1 MTSLQQSIR
10 KNILA
15 GTAVTVLLIG
25 SVATWA
31 NTVNISGAV
40 IAAGSLVV
48 DSNVRKVQHLT
59 GGVVKEIHVRD
70 GVRVKQND
78 ILVRLDETVTR
89 SNLLIVTKNLD
100 QLLARKARLEA
111 ERDDAPGIA
120 FPEDLILR
128 EQSEPETAHILA
140 GERRL
145 FELRREARKGEK
157 DQLRERIVQ
166 LNKEVEGTTAQA
178 AAKSREIDL
187 IKTEL
192 AGAQSLWDR
201 NLYPITKYTQL
212 QREATRL
219 DGERAQLI
227 AREAQTRGRIAEAEL
242 QIVQIDRDLASEV
255 ASELRDGETKIGEL
269 LERKVTAE
277 DELKR
282 IDIRAPIDGIIH
294 QSNVFTIGGVI
305 TANGDPLML
314 VVPESDSL
322 IVEVKVATQDIDHV
336 HIGQSA
342 LLRFSAFSR
351 DTTPEIEGTV
361 GHVSA
366 DAVANE
372 KSGMTY
378 YTVRISVTADQMAR
392 LGKVIPVPGMPVEA
406 FIRTGERTAI
416 SYFLKP
422 LLDQMARA
430 FRES

>member
-157 DQLRERIVQ
+157 DQLRERIV
-166 LNKEVEGTTAQA
+166 
-178 AAKSREIDL
+178 
-187 IKTEL
+187 
-192 AGAQSLWDR
+192 
-201 NLYPITKYTQL
+201 
-212 QREATRL
+212 
-219 DGERAQLI
+219 
-227 AREAQTRGRIAEAEL
+227 
-242 QIVQIDRDLASEV
+242 
-255 ASELRDGETKIGEL
+255 
-269 LERKVTAE
+269 
-277 DELKR
+277 
-282 IDIRAPIDGIIH
+282 
-294 QSNVFTIGGVI
+294 
-305 TANGDPLML
+305 
-314 VVPESDSL
+314 
-322 IVEVKVATQDIDHV
+322 
-336 HIGQSA
+336 
-342 LLRFSAFSR
+342 
-351 DTTPEIEGTV
+351 
-361 GHVSA
+361 
-366 DAVANE
+366 
-372 KSGMTY
+372 
-378 YTVRISVTADQMAR
+378 
-392 LGKVIPVPGMPVEA
+392 
-406 FIRTGERTAI
+406 
-416 SYFLKP
+416 
-422 LLDQMARA
+422 
-430 FRES
+430 

>member
-1 MTSLQQSIR
+1 MT
-10 KNILA
+10 A
-15 GTAVTVLLIG
+15 LLIG

-120 FPEDLILR
+120 FPKDLIVR

-157 DQLRERIVQ
+157 DQLRERVVQ

-192 AGAQSLWDR
+192 ARAQPLSDR

-282 IDIRAPIDGIIH
+282 IDIRAPIDGVIH

-305 TANGDPLML
+305 TASGDPLML

-336 HIGQSA
+336 HISQSA

-361 GHVSA
+361 SHVSA

-372 KSGMTY
+372 KSGLTY
-378 YTVRISVTADQMAR
+378 YTVRIGVTADQMAR
-392 LGKVIPVPGMPVEA
+392 LGKVAPVPGMPVEA

-422 LLDQMARA
+422 LMDQMARA

>member
-1 MTSLQQSIR
+1 MTV
-10 KNILA
+10 
-15 GTAVTVLLIG
+15 TALLIG

-120 FPEDLILR
+120 FPKDLIVR

-157 DQLRERIVQ
+157 DQLRERVVQ

-282 IDIRAPIDGIIH
+282 IDIRAPIDGVIH

-305 TANGDPLML
+305 TASGDPLML

-336 HIGQSA
+336 HISQSA

-361 GHVSA
+361 SHVSA

-372 KSGMTY
+372 KSGLTY
-378 YTVRISVTADQMAR
+378 YTVRIGVTADQMAR
-392 LGKVIPVPGMPVEA
+392 LGKVAPVPGMPVEA

-422 LLDQMARA
+422 LMDQMARA

>member
-1 MTSLQQSIR
+1 MTV
-10 KNILA
+10 
-15 GTAVTVLLIG
+15 TALLIG

-157 DQLRERIVQ
+157 DQLRERVVQ

-282 IDIRAPIDGIIH
+282 IDIRAPIDGVIH

-305 TANGDPLML
+305 TASGDPLML

-336 HIGQSA
+336 HISQSA

-361 GHVSA
+361 SHVSA

-372 KSGMTY
+372 KSGLTY
-378 YTVRISVTADQMAR
+378 YTVRIGVTADQMAR
-392 LGKVIPVPGMPVEA
+392 LGKVAPVPGMPVEA

-422 LLDQMARA
+422 LMDQMARA

>member
-1 MTSLQQSIR
+1 MT
-10 KNILA
+10 A
-15 GTAVTVLLIG
+15 LLIG

-120 FPEDLILR
+120 FPKDLIVR

-157 DQLRERIVQ
+157 DQLRERVVQ

-282 IDIRAPIDGIIH
+282 IDIRAPIDGVIH

-305 TANGDPLML
+305 TASGDPLML

-336 HIGQSA
+336 HISQSA

-361 GHVSA
+361 SHVSA

-372 KSGMTY
+372 KSGLTY
-378 YTVRISVTADQMAR
+378 YTVRIGVTADQMAR
-392 LGKVIPVPGMPVEA
+392 LGKVAPVPGMPVEA

-422 LLDQMARA
+422 LMDQMARA